1 MIRPLAR
8 HAALLAALLT
18 AATHARAAAGADSAE
33 AQQPPSPPAA
43 PVAWRSTAAEAHQGV
58 ASDGTYFYA
67 IDNNRIGKY
76 RIGSGARVAGWEGD
90 RRLFPHMNSC
100 TVAGPELVCA
110 ASNYPA
116 VPQTSAVEFF
126 DTRTM
131 RHVRSVSL
139 GFGPGSLT
147 VMDRHAG
154 KWWAVFANYEG
165 KGGQPGRDNR
175 FTTLVRMDE
184 AFRAEE
190 SWAFPP
196 EVLARMAPKSCSG
209 LSWGE
214 DGLIYATG
222 HDRPEIY
229 VLKLPE
235 AGSTLELVAT
245 LGIASPGQAIDWD
258 PKVPRRLWSIGR
270 ADSEV
275 LASTIPAVD
284 R

>member
-1 MIRPLAR
+1 MRMRAAFLAMAVI
-8 HAALLAALLT
+8 AAPAIADDT
-18 AATHARAAAGADSAE
+18 AAGS
-33 AQQPPSPPAA
+33 SPPPA
-43 PVAWRSTAAEAHQGV
+43 PVARTFKAEEANQGA
-58 ASDGTYFYA
+58 ASDGTHFYA

-76 RIGSGARVAGWEGD
+76 RIDTGERVAHWEGE

-100 TVAGPELVCA
+100 TVAGRELVCA

-126 DTRTM
+126 DTRTL
-131 RHVRSVSL
+131 RHIRSVSL

-147 VMDRHAG
+147 VMDRHGG

-165 KGGQPGRDNR
+165 KGGQTGRDNR
-175 FTTLVRMDE
+175 HTVLARMDE
-184 AFRAEE
+184 TFRIEE

-209 LSWGE
+209 LSWGD

-222 HDRPEIY
+222 HDLPEVY
-229 VLKLPE
+229 VLRLPE

-245 LGIASPGQAIDWD
+245 LGFASAGQAIDWD
-258 PKVPRRLWSIGR
+258 PRAPRRLWSIGR
-270 ADSEV
+270 ADKEV
-275 LASTIPAVD
+275 LASTMPEVV